1 MMIVVCKLVVIC
13 LISMFPPR
21 WHRTFQIGVDNFAH
35 DIWAMLIR
43 RAHALSVN
51 PSLSVFN
58 FRSVLTNV
66 DSARQAGKGLFRF
79 HEGSPTLQ
87 TLNCERLARFVMS
100 NLANELACEENMFFF
115 PERANAA
122 CCSYSGQHAA
132 HQIISTMLAAH
143 QAHTFN
149 ESD

>member
-1 MMIVVCKLVVIC
+1 MIVVCKLVVIC

-87 TLNCERLARFVMS
+87 TLNSSDWPGSSC
-100 NLANELACEENMFFF
+100 
-115 PERANAA
+115 
-122 CCSYSGQHAA
+122 
-132 HQIISTMLAAH
+132 QILQTS
-143 QAHTFN
+143 
-149 ESD
+149 